1 MASAVGLRADYSAT
15 ELRRLAAATKN
26 ASQSRRLLSLAGVL
40 DGMNRTE
47 AARIGGMDRQT
58 LRDGSIGSTRMA
70 PRVFWTA
77 GPRVPSRASRAS
89 SGPR

>member
-1 MASAVGLRADYSAT
+1 MASAVDLRADYSAA
-15 ELRRLAAATKN
+15 ELRRLAAVTKN

-58 LRDGSIGSTRMA
+58 LQRAWPRGSSGQL
-70 PRVFWTA
+70 VQ
-77 GPRVPSRASRAS
+77 GSRAA
-89 SGPR
+89 PL